1 VNETEW
7 KEKQMPF
14 DYTTDFVPTT
24 LDFEVEFE
32 PTKFKDKKYVIN
44 ADTGEYLGIVGKD
57 FRCANHGDFFRRVQ
71 QTVTETLR
79 PEDTM
84 NINYKWKRAR
94 GDAWVM
100 LDIGLPD
107 MQVEIETDRHTTT
120 LGNRIISLHG
130 IDGSCSNQAYFGVID
145 FFCING
151 SIVGDYDKV
160 RKKNTSNFT
169 LDGFINDLQN
179 IRRDFYEETAK
190 MKVWSRTD
198 LKYVDV
204 EALLETMIPSKRKAK
219 RMFELYNIERQTRGA
234 NKWALYSAFTN
245 YASYADE
252 RNGFKLRDTGNDTRS
267 VSMFSREQEVSK
279 WVSDNRFTQL
289 QAA

>member
-1 VNETEW
+1 
-7 KEKQMPF
+7 MPF
-14 DYTTDFVPTT
+14 DYTTEFVPTT

-44 ADTGEYLGIVGKD
+44 ANTGEYLGIVGKD
-57 FRCANHGDFFRRVQ
+57 FTCANHGDFFRRVQ
-71 QTVTETLR
+71 DTLTETLR

-84 NINYKWKRAR
+84 NAKYKWCRAR
-94 GDAWVM
+94 GDAWAM
-100 LDIGLPD
+100 LDITLPD
-107 MQVEIETDRHTTT
+107 MQVEITTDRHTTT

-130 IDGSCSNQAYFGVID
+130 IDGSCSNQVFFGQID

-151 SIVGDYDKV
+151 QI

-169 LDGFINDLQN
+169 LDGFINELQN
-179 IRRDFYEETAK
+179 SRRDFYEETAK
-190 MKVWSRTD
+190 MKVWAKTD

-204 EALLETMIPSKRKAK
+204 EALLETMIPSKRKAQ
-219 RMFELYNIERQTRGA
+219 RMYELYNIERQTRGA

-252 RNGFKLRDTGNDTRS
+252 RNGFKLRDTGNDTQA

>member
-1 VNETEW
+1 
-7 KEKQMPF
+7 MPF

-32 PTKFKDKKYVIN
+32 PTKFKDKKYGIN

-57 FRCANHGDFFRRVQ
+57 FKCANHGDFFRRVQ
-71 QTVTETLR
+71 KTVIDTL
-79 PEDTM
+79 PPHDTM

-94 GDAWVM
+94 NDAWVM

-107 MQVEIETDRHTTT
+107 MQVEIETDRHKVT

-130 IDGSCSNQAYFGVID
+130 IDGSCSNQAYFGIID
-145 FFCING
+145 YFCENG

-169 LDGFINDLQN
+169 LDSFINDLQN

-190 MKVWSRTD
+190 MKVWGRTD

-204 EALLETMIPSKRKAK
+204 EALLETMIPSKRKAQ